1 MIPYLDFHTHAEGC
15 KKYLED
21 KDVIVIQSL
30 HLGEK
35 VEPRAN
41 FATWG
46 VHPMLEGTKEFVD
59 QLRQDR
65 EQLISEWYRTLSLT
79 PKLIGVGE
87 CGWDNRSP
95 LSLEEQELL
104 VDFHIALADQLGY
117 PLIFHIVGGWHH
129 LLAKKKSHSKSEV
142 PWIVHGFR
150 GSAALAKQLTS
161 AGIFLSLHPYCSS
174 GVCDKYFLETDDT
187 PMAIESHYRARDLLH
202 EEQRQGVINL
212 FCGLFPVE
220 SQLITVHL

>member
-1 MIPYLDFHTHAEGC
+1 MVPFLDFHTHAEGC
-15 KKYLED
+15 KKYLTD

-30 HLGEK
+30 HLSE
-35 VEPRAN
+35 EADPRAN

-46 VHPMLEGTKEFVD
+46 VHPMLQGAKEFVD
-59 QLRQDR
+59 QLKQDR
-65 EQLISEWYRTLSLT
+65 EELISEWHRTLSST
-79 PKLIGVGE
+79 PMVIGVGE

-104 VDFHIALADQLGY
+104 VDFHIALSDQLGY

-129 LLAKKKSHSKSEV
+129 LLAKKKSQYQSGV

-161 AGIFLSLHPYCSS
+161 AGIYLSLHPYC
-174 GVCDKYFLETDDT
+174 KYEACESCFLETDDT
-187 PMAIESHYRARDLLH
+187 PIGIKTHYKARGLLH
-202 EEQRQGVINL
+202 EEQRQQVINL
-212 FCGLFPVE
+212 FCGLFPIQ
-220 SQLITVHL
+220 SQLNTVHL